1 MSADEGGSDIDVPYD
16 FIDDELTPTTPPEV
30 LLFAAAG
37 GRLLCKPVVKG
48 RRAIGDA
55 MATYLGW
62 VVPRARRLAVVP
74 RGKLK

>member
-16 FIDDELTPTTPPEV
+16 FIDDEFTPTTPPEV

-55 MATYLGW
+55 MA
-62 VVPRARRLAVVP
+62 P
-74 RGKLK
+74 